1 MWLIEFLV
9 FFSGWLLYL
18 DAFIILMPS
27 LFVSLHYLDA
37 FIVCEPLSFV
47 SLHCF
52 MPLHYLGA
60 FL

>member
-18 DAFIILMPS
+18 DAFIILMPL
-27 LFVSLHYLDA
+27 LFVSLQ
-37 FIVCEPLSFV
+37 
-47 SLHCF
+47 CF